1 MIWTFQ
7 RSFFFRGRN
16 SNVVNFDYEADCY
29 RVSEVLSWKEKNG
42 KEAVNP
48 LVAANLTFLNMET
61 TRPTPVALER
71 ILDDGPLTGLED
83 VHSPVLGPTAVFSAN
98 RKALRRTDAPE
109 LMGGSP
115 GRTGYTMALH
125 AGYVL
130 AGGDI
135 VSFWESTDSS
145 SNFQGG

>member
-109 LMGGSP
+109 LMYLFRSYLMGENGARMDACRWRRSAQQ
-115 GRTGYTMALH
+115 ALH
-125 AGYVL
+125 H
-130 AGGDI
+130 
-135 VSFWESTDSS
+135 
-145 SNFQGG
+145 NRR